1 MVSINI
7 VWKSKFDLQFMGAT
21 WKPLSLTYFFDN
33 NICCSEIEVKYI
45 KFPWQSDVDLE
56 DNEENL
62 LPNILETI

>member
-1 MVSINI
+1 METIKFNI
-7 VWKSKFDLQFMGAT
+7 
-21 WKPLSLTYFFDN
+21 FFDN

-45 KFPWQSDVDLE
+45 KSPWQSDVDLE